1 MSVRLDRQSEGPRQ
15 PEVSQFDVLAR
26 GVDQQILRLQVAV
39 ENSVL
44 VQVNQGLQDLV
55 QKALGLL
62 LGQWLVAL
70 LLHVFLQVEFQVL
83 KHQEELFL
91 RVDDLLQSVSNT
103 G

>member
-1 MSVRLDRQSEGPRQ
+1 MGLGRDVLRE
-15 PEVSQFDVLAR
+15 PEVEDLGVAAGRDEDV
-26 GVDQQILRLQVAV
+26 LRLQVAV

-62 LGQWLVAL
+62 LRQWLVTL

-83 KHQEELFL
+83 KHQEELLL